1 MGSCD
6 WGRCHD
12 CNGRVQ
18 NPYMLDFTDG
28 SFGPLCDKCDS
39 RECSKV
45 LFLSC
50 EKEEQVAVVSP
61 SMPSSGRVEG
71 IAWSVDNAIWFV
83 CLGINDEWTTLD
95 PAWVTELEEFISAQ
109 SQNFPLP
116 RLKHWY
122 QTGKMQKW
130 KMDIYRIDPWAMT
143 QTNCASGTVRPL
155 MRCIVQAPVARAPLP
170 SDEAS
175 GGGGG
180 PAVPPGLTLS
190 EWQDSAADAAALSQE
205 QQTGAASSKQ
215 ERHATT
221 APSAERECGE
231 DYACP
236 TCDNLTCT
244 YYGCK
249 VDDCHGC
256 ADCDKTESH
265 VADLLSHMREE
276 KMSLADQMLLARIPL
291 V

>member
-12 CNGRVQ
+12 CNGWVQ

-39 RECSKV
+39 REWK
-45 LFLSC
+45 

-71 IAWSVDNAIWFV
+71 IAWSVDKAIWFV

-109 SQNFPLP
+109 SQNIPLP

-122 QTGKMQKW
+122 QTGQKW

-143 QTNCASGTVRPL
+143 QTHCASGTVWPL

-180 PAVPPGLTLS
+180 PAV
-190 EWQDSAADAAALSQE
+190 WQDSAADAAALSQE

-221 APSAERECGE
+221 APSAKRRCGE

-256 ADCDKTESH
+256 ADCDKRM
-265 VADLLSHMREE
+265 AFLLSHTR
-276 KMSLADQMLLARIPL
+276 QGG
-291 V
+291 

>member
-1 MGSCD
+1 M
-6 WGRCHD
+6 
-12 CNGRVQ
+12 V
-18 NPYMLDFTDG
+18 
-28 SFGPLCDKCDS
+28 
-39 RECSKV
+39 
-45 LFLSC
+45 
-50 EKEEQVAVVSP
+50 
-61 SMPSSGRVEG
+61 SMPSGFRGSSGRVDG
-71 IAWSVDNAIWFV
+71 NAWSVDKAVWLV
-83 CLGINDEWTTLD
+83 CLGNNDEWTTLD

-221 APSAERECGE
+221 APSAERRCGE

-249 VDDCHGC
+249 VDDWHGC
-256 ADCDKTESH
+256 ADCDKTH
-265 VADLLSHMREE
+265 ADCADGDMREE
-276 KMSLADQMLLARIPL
+276 RKSLADRLARIPL